1 MKRFFFIGIIV
12 YSAMTLLTNDWP
24 AAVNTQD
31 NSAWFW
37 IAKCLVD
44 FSFAAFGL
52 FKVFGK
58 LVHFD
63 EDEVGIHED
72 DISVPDT
79 WLYGL
84 FGLNL
89 VANAGWHGYEFKSLS
104 GWDST
109 YNSIWFFAEFIALV
123 ATFILYKHAVIVA
136 QKEQRKARM
145 SSVSPMD
152 PRRNAG

>member
-1 MKRFFFIGIIV
+1 MKRVFFIGIIA
-12 YSAMTLLTNDWP
+12 YSVMIFLTNDW
-24 AAVNTQD
+24 ANAINTND

-44 FSFAAFGL
+44 FCFAAVGL

-63 EDEVGIHED
+63 EDEIGIHED

-89 VANAGWHGYEFKSLS
+89 VANCGWHAYQFKSQTGVES
-104 GWDST
+104 A
-109 YNSIWFFAEFIALV
+109 YNSAWFFVEFIGIV
-123 ATFILYKHAVIVA
+123 ATFVLYKHAVIVA
-136 QKEQRKARM
+136 QREARKARM
-145 SSVSPMD
+145 STVSTMNT
-152 PRRNAG
+152 RNTG